1 MNYAKVE
8 NGQVVRVGLP
18 TTGILQDGST
28 VSGYN
33 LLPESVLLDEGW
45 LPLVDNKPE
54 YDEETE
60 YLEFVDYEVIPDV
73 KVVANYIIKQK
84 EPVIPVPTLEE
95 RLESAEAAILA
106 MMEVLQ

>member
-8 NGQVVRVGLP
+8 NGQVTQIGLP
-18 TTGILQDGST
+18 TTGTLQDGST

-60 YLEFVDYEVIPDV
+60 YLENAGYTIGETEVII
-73 KVVANYIIKQK
+73 NYTVKQK
-84 EPVIPVPTLEE
+84 EPVIYVPTVEDRLAAVEE
-95 RLESAEAAILA
+95 ALLMTI
-106 MMEVLQ
+106 